1 MSTKKNTW
9 RLGALAALVAGAVAF
24 GAAAPALADP
34 TGTTPGGPTTRPL
47 AGAGSDTTQDVNNGL
62 AEVVKVGG
70 VKVVA
75 SYDATGTATINPR
88 TGGATFGRPDGSG
101 AGVNALKAAK
111 TGTAYNGV
119 VLGNNDLQFARSS
132 SGATWVAGGTYAYI
146 PLALDAVSYAKGA
159 TTTVPANLTKADLK
173 AIYSAADGATVA
185 LSVGSFKVGKQTTAG
200 AQIVPFLPQANSGT
214 RKFWIS
220 ELGVTTVGSAVADSY
235 TKAGA
240 SVSVQEHDG
249 SVLADVPNA
258 IAPFSAAQYIAQG
271 NSTDL
276 AADYS
281 ITVVNRRHGAVLGNV
296 NGVSAVTAAGVLN
309 TAFPISRPVFTVV
322 KAADLT
328 AGSTL
333 ATVFQGTS
341 GLAYT
346 ATNPAA
352 GTKTIEDFGF
362 GDITGG
368 AVVNGVT
375 YTAGDTTSFR
385 AN

>member
-1 MSTKKNTW
+1 MSTKNTW

-34 TGTTPGGPTTRPL
+34 SGTPAGGPTTRPL
-47 AGAGSDTTQDVNNGL
+47 AGVGSDTTQDVNNGL
-62 AEVVKVGG
+62 SEVVKIGG
-70 VKVVA
+70 AKVLA

-88 TGGATFGRPDGSG
+88 TGGATFSRPDGSG

-111 TGTAYNGV
+111 AGTAYNGV

-132 SGATWVAGGTYAYI
+132 SAATWVTGGTYAYV
-146 PLALDAVSYAKGA
+146 PLALDAVSFAKA
-159 TTTVPANLTKADLK
+159 PTTSVPANLTKADLT
-173 AIYSAADGATVA
+173 AIYSANDNTNVT
-185 LSVGSFKVGKQTTAG
+185 LSVGTFKVGKQTTAG

-214 RKFWIS
+214 RKFWLS
-220 ELGVTTVGSAVADSY
+220 ELGITTVGSAVADNY

-258 IAPFSAAQYIAQG
+258 ISPFSIAQWIG
-271 NSTDL
+271 QNNSGSL
-276 AADYS
+276 ASQYGV
-281 ITVVNRRHGAVLGNV
+281 TVVDRRHGAVLGSV
-296 NGVSAVTAAGVLN
+296 NGTAPTVSNVLN

-328 AGSTL
+328 AGSPL
-333 ATVFQGTS
+333 ATVFQGPT

-346 ATNPAA
+346 AKNPTT
-352 GTKTIEDFGF
+352 GKKTITDFGF

-375 YTAGDTTSFR
+375 YTAGDVTSFR